1 MAFLLF
7 AILGFLSYPTIMS
20 FFDKNETFHSN
31 SKTNKNETFHSNSK
45 TNKNETFHSNSKTNK
60 NEIKMYKTVDW
71 GIKSGTDTH
80 AIKFLKLL
88 GGKTPMD
95 SFDCTTMWDKFVYI
109 DKDGLIKHS
118 QHMSDENI
126 DANFILGMSEIF
138 EYCPIHLQ
146 EGDKIII
153 KSIKDGELWSG
164 TGIFK
169 SMMINPSSKYDL
181 PLREN
186 VKCVCVI
193 DIIEEFSDEN
203 SPISLGLGVHEF
215 DMRNY
220 NINSFYKR

>member
-20 FFDKNETFHSN
+20 FFDRNETFHSN
-31 SKTNKNETFHSNSK
+31 SNTNKNETFHGN
-45 TNKNETFHSNSKTNK
+45 NNTNK
-60 NEIKMYKTVDW
+60 NEIKMQKTVDW
-71 GIKSGTDTH
+71 GIKSGTGTH

-153 KSIKDGELWSG
+153 KSIKNGELWSG

-169 SMMINPSSKYDL
+169 SMMINHSSKYDL

-220 NINSFYKR
+220 NINSFYER